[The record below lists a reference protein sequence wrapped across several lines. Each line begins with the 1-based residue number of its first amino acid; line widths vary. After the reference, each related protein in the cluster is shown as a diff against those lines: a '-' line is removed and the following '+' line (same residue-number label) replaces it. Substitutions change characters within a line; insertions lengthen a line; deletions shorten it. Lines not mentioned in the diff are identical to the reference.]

1 MEPPP
6 EEPNNAAT
14 LVGLAAA
21 ILLVA
26 LAVWLLVAFKH
37 SSETLD
43 CLAAHHRDC

>member
-6 EEPNNAAT
+6 EEPNNAT

-37 SSETLD
+37 SSDTLD